1 LLFFKE
7 KEGIMETIAAI
18 STAPGLG
25 GIGIIRITGNKA
37 FEILLKMFKST
48 KVKKMEDIVP
58 NTIIYGK
65 IYDDSRMVDE
75 VLVSFFKSPNSYTKE
90 DLVEIN
96 THGGSIVMKEILNL
110 VLKKGAM
117 LAEPGEF
124 TKRAFLNGR
133 IDLTQVES
141 IATILNAKS
150 EEELRI
156 SGELLQGKLYN
167 KVVNIK
173 EKLMDILMHLEVN
186 IDYPEYDTD
195 EKETEEIVSTV
206 TDILKDLKRFEA
218 TFDVGSKIKDGI
230 KVSIIGRPN
239 AGKSSLL
246 NNLLNKER
254 AIVTEIEGTTRD
266 SIEED
271 LNING
276 INIKII
282 DTAGIRETDEKV
294 EKIGIERAITIAEK
308 SDLIIAIFDISKPFN
323 ENDRKIMDII
333 SKKESLILL
342 NKYDLVKDI
351 DLPEEIKNTGK
362 EYIYTSMLEKKGTE
376 DVIEWI
382 IKKTESLKINKNND
396 IIIIH
401 ERQKKVI
408 TDVIKMI
415 EQILKDL
422 EIIPIDMVS
431 ENIRDVINK
440 INELTGE
447 NVKEEVLN
455 EIFKNFC
462 LGK

>member
-1 LLFFKE
+1 
-7 KEGIMETIAAI
+7 METIAAI

-25 GIGIIRITGNKA
+25 GIGIIRITGDKA

-48 KVKKMEDIVP
+48 KVKKIEDIVP

-351 DLPEEIKNTGK
+351 ELPEEIKNNGK

-382 IKKTESLKINKNND
+382 TKKTESLKINKNND

-408 TDVIKMI
+408 TDVIEMI

>member
-1 LLFFKE
+1 
-7 KEGIMETIAAI
+7 METIAAI

-25 GIGIIRITGNKA
+25 GIGIIRITGDKA
-37 FEILLKMFKST
+37 FEILLKIFKST
-48 KVKKMEDIVP
+48 KVKKIEDIVP

-308 SDLIIAIFDISKPFN
+308 SDLIIAIFDISKPLN
-323 ENDRKIMDII
+323 ENDRKILDII

-351 DLPEEIKNTGK
+351 ELPEEIKNTGK
-362 EYIYTSMLEKKGTE
+362 EYVYTSMLEKKGTE
-376 DVIEWI
+376 DIIEWI
-382 IKKTESLKINKNND
+382 TKKTESLKINKNND

-408 TDVIKMI
+408 TDVIEMI

>member
-1 LLFFKE
+1 
-7 KEGIMETIAAI
+7 METIAAI

-25 GIGIIRITGNKA
+25 GIGIIRITGDKA

-195 EKETEEIVSTV
+195 EKGTEEIVSTI

-323 ENDRKIMDII
+323 ENDRKILDII

-351 DLPEEIKNTGK
+351 ELPEEIKNTGK

-382 IKKTESLKINKNND
+382 TKKTESLKINKNND

>member
-1 LLFFKE
+1 
-7 KEGIMETIAAI
+7 METIAAI

-25 GIGIIRITGNKA
+25 GIGIIRITGDKA

-48 KVKKMEDIVP
+48 KVKKIEDIVP

-65 IYDDSRMVDE
+65 IYDESRMVDE

-110 VLKKGAM
+110 VLKKGAI

-323 ENDRKIMDII
+323 ENDRKILDII

-351 DLPEEIKNTGK
+351 ELPEEIKNTGK
-362 EYIYTSMLEKKGTE
+362 EYVYTSMLEKKGTE

-382 IKKTESLKINKNND
+382 TKKTESLKINKNND

-408 TDVIKMI
+408 TDVIEMI

>member
-1 LLFFKE
+1 
-7 KEGIMETIAAI
+7 METIAAI

-173 EKLMDILMHLEVN
+173 ERLMDILMHLEVN
-186 IDYPEYDTD
+186 IDYPEYDID
-195 EKETEEIVSTV
+195 EKETEEIVSTI

-362 EYIYTSMLEKKGTE
+362 KYIYTSMLEKKGTE

>member
-1 LLFFKE
+1 
-7 KEGIMETIAAI
+7 METIAAI

-25 GIGIIRITGNKA
+25 GIGIIRITGDKA
-37 FEILLKMFKST
+37 FEILLKIFKST
-48 KVKKMEDIVP
+48 KVKKIEDIVP

-323 ENDRKIMDII
+323 ENDRKILDII

-351 DLPEEIKNTGK
+351 ELPEEIKNTGK

-382 IKKTESLKINKNND
+382 TKKTESLKINKNND

-408 TDVIKMI
+408 TDVIEMI

>member
-1 LLFFKE
+1 
-7 KEGIMETIAAI
+7 METIAAI

-25 GIGIIRITGNKA
+25 GIGIIRITGDRA
-37 FEILLKMFKST
+37 FNVLLKIFKS
-48 KVKKMEDIVP
+48 KKIKKIEDIVP

-65 IYDDSRMVDE
+65 IYEEDRMIDE
-75 VLVSFFKSPNSYTKE
+75 VLVSFFKSPNSYTRE

-96 THGGSIVMKEILNL
+96 THGGSIVMKEILDL
-110 VLKKGAM
+110 VLRSGAI
-117 LAEPGEF
+117 LAQPGEF

-133 IDLTQVES
+133 IDLTKVES

-167 KVVNIK
+167 KIVNIK

-186 IDYPEYDTD
+186 IDYPEYDTE
-195 EKETEEIVSTV
+195 EKDKEEIVEIISK
-206 TDILKDLKRFEA
+206 ILLEIKKFES
-218 TFDVGSKIKDGI
+218 TFDVGSKIIDGI

-294 EKIGIERAITIAEK
+294 EKIGIERAIDIAKK
-308 SDLIIAIFDISKPFN
+308 SDLIIAIFDISKSLN
-323 ENDRKIMDII
+323 ENDLRILEII
-333 SKKESLILL
+333 KEKESLILL
-342 NKYDLVKDI
+342 NKCDLLRNEDI
-351 DLPEEIKNTGK
+351 PEEIKAVKK
-362 EYIYTSMLEKKGTE
+362 EYIFPSMSEKRGIDE
-376 DVIEWI
+376 IIEWLT
-382 IKKTESLKINKNND
+382 KKTEFLKINKNND

-401 ERQKKVI
+401 ERQKRVI

-415 EQILKDL
+415 EQILLDL
-422 EIIPIDMVS
+422 ELIPIDMVS
-431 ENIRDVINK
+431 ENIRDTINK

>member
-1 LLFFKE
+1 
-7 KEGIMETIAAI
+7 METIAAI

-25 GIGIIRITGNKA
+25 GIGIIRITGDKA
-37 FEILLKMFKST
+37 FEVLLKMFKST

>member
-1 LLFFKE
+1 
-7 KEGIMETIAAI
+7 METIAAI

-25 GIGIIRITGNKA
+25 GIGIIRITGDKA
-37 FEILLKMFKST
+37 FEILLKIFKST
-48 KVKKMEDIVP
+48 KVKKIEDIVP

-65 IYDDSRMVDE
+65 IYNDSRMVDE

-323 ENDRKIMDII
+323 ENDRKILDII

-351 DLPEEIKNTGK
+351 ELPEEIKNTGK
-362 EYIYTSMLEKKGTE
+362 EHVYTSMLEKKGTE

-382 IKKTESLKINKNND
+382 TKKTESLKINKNND

-408 TDVIKMI
+408 TDVIEMI

>member
-1 LLFFKE
+1 
-7 KEGIMETIAAI
+7 METIAAI

-25 GIGIIRITGNKA
+25 GIGIIRITGDKA

-48 KVKKMEDIVP
+48 KVKKIEDIVP

-65 IYDDSRMVDE
+65 IYDESRMVDE

-323 ENDRKIMDII
+323 ENDRKILDII

-342 NKYDLVKDI
+342 NKYDLVENI
-351 DLPEEIKNTGK
+351 EFPEEIKNTGK

-382 IKKTESLKINKNND
+382 TKKTESLKINKNND

-408 TDVIKMI
+408 TDVIEMI

>member
-1 LLFFKE
+1 
-7 KEGIMETIAAI
+7 METIAAI

-25 GIGIIRITGNKA
+25 GIGIIRITGDKA
-37 FEILLKMFKST
+37 FEILLKIFKST
-48 KVKKMEDIVP
+48 KVKKIEDIVP

-308 SDLIIAIFDISKPFN
+308 SDLIIAIFDISKPLN
-323 ENDRKIMDII
+323 ENDRKILDII

-351 DLPEEIKNTGK
+351 ELPEEIKNTGK

-382 IKKTESLKINKNND
+382 TKKTESLKINKNND

-408 TDVIKMI
+408 TDVIEMI

>member
-1 LLFFKE
+1 
-7 KEGIMETIAAI
+7 METIAAI

-25 GIGIIRITGNKA
+25 GIGIIRITGDKA

-48 KVKKMEDIVP
+48 KVKKIEDIVP

-195 EKETEEIVSTV
+195 EKETEEIISTV

-323 ENDRKIMDII
+323 ENDRKILDII
-333 SKKESLILL
+333 RKKESLILL

-351 DLPEEIKNTGK
+351 ELPEEIKNTGK

-382 IKKTESLKINKNND
+382 TKKTESLKINKNND

-408 TDVIKMI
+408 TDVIEMI

>member
-1 LLFFKE
+1 
-7 KEGIMETIAAI
+7 METIAAI

-25 GIGIIRITGNKA
+25 GIGIIRITGDKA

-48 KVKKMEDIVP
+48 KVKKIEDIVP

-362 EYIYTSMLEKKGTE
+362 KYIYTSMLEKKGTE

-382 IKKTESLKINKNND
+382 TKKTESLKINKNND

>member
-1 LLFFKE
+1 
-7 KEGIMETIAAI
+7 METIAAI

-25 GIGIIRITGNKA
+25 GIGIIRITGDKA
-37 FEILLKMFKST
+37 FELLLKMFKST
-48 KVKKMEDIVP
+48 KVKKIEDIVP

-323 ENDRKIMDII
+323 ENDRKILDII
-333 SKKESLILL
+333 RKKESLILL

-351 DLPEEIKNTGK
+351 ELPEEIKNTGK

-382 IKKTESLKINKNND
+382 TKKTESLKINKNND

-408 TDVIKMI
+408 TDVIEMI

>member
-1 LLFFKE
+1 
-7 KEGIMETIAAI
+7 METIAAI

-25 GIGIIRITGNKA
+25 GIGIIRITGDKA
-37 FEILLKMFKST
+37 FEILLKMFKNT
-48 KVKKMEDIVP
+48 KVKKIEDIVP

-195 EKETEEIVSTV
+195 EKSTEEIVSTV

-323 ENDRKIMDII
+323 ENDRKILDII

-342 NKYDLVKDI
+342 NKYDLVEDI
-351 DLPEEIKNTGK
+351 ELPEEIKNTGK

-382 IKKTESLKINKNND
+382 TKKTESLKINKNND

-408 TDVIKMI
+408 TDVIEMI

>member
-1 LLFFKE
+1 
-7 KEGIMETIAAI
+7 METIAAI

-25 GIGIIRITGNKA
+25 GIGIIRITGDKA
-37 FEILLKMFKST
+37 FEILLKIFKST

-323 ENDRKIMDII
+323 ENDRKILDII

-382 IKKTESLKINKNND
+382 TKKTESLKINKNND

-408 TDVIKMI
+408 TDVIEMI

>member
-1 LLFFKE
+1 
-7 KEGIMETIAAI
+7 METIAAI

-195 EKETEEIVSTV
+195 EKGTEEIVSTI

-323 ENDRKIMDII
+323 ENDRKILDII

-351 DLPEEIKNTGK
+351 ELPEEIKNTGK

-382 IKKTESLKINKNND
+382 TKKTESLKINKNND

>member
-1 LLFFKE
+1 
-7 KEGIMETIAAI
+7 METIAAI

-25 GIGIIRITGNKA
+25 GIGIIRITGDKA

-48 KVKKMEDIVP
+48 KVKKIEDIVP

-117 LAEPGEF
+117 LAQPGEF

-195 EKETEEIVSTV
+195 EKSTEEIVSTV

-323 ENDRKIMDII
+323 ENDRKILDII

-351 DLPEEIKNTGK
+351 ELPEEIKNTGK

-382 IKKTESLKINKNND
+382 TKKTESLKINKNND

-408 TDVIKMI
+408 TDVIEMI

>member
-1 LLFFKE
+1 
-7 KEGIMETIAAI
+7 METIAAI

-25 GIGIIRITGNKA
+25 GIGIIRITGDKA
-37 FEILLKMFKST
+37 FKILLKMFKST
-48 KVKKMEDIVP
+48 KVKKIEDIVP

-65 IYDDSRMVDE
+65 IYDESRMVDE

-271 LNING
+271 LNVNG

-351 DLPEEIKNTGK
+351 ELPEEIKNTGK
-362 EYIYTSMLEKKGTE
+362 EYVYTSMLEKKGTE

-382 IKKTESLKINKNND
+382 TKKTESLKINKNND

-408 TDVIKMI
+408 TDVIEMI

>member
-1 LLFFKE
+1 
-7 KEGIMETIAAI
+7 METIAAI

-25 GIGIIRITGNKA
+25 GIGIIRITGDKA

-141 IATILNAKS
+141 IVTILNAKS

-294 EKIGIERAITIAEK
+294 ERIGIERAITIAEK

-323 ENDRKIMDII
+323 ENDMKILDII

-408 TDVIKMI
+408 TDVIEMI

>member
-1 LLFFKE
+1 
-7 KEGIMETIAAI
+7 METIAAI

-25 GIGIIRITGNKA
+25 GIGIIRITGKEA
-37 FEILLKMFKST
+37 FDILLKVFKSR
-48 KVKKMEDIVP
+48 KVKKIEDIVP

-65 IYDDSRMVDE
+65 IYDNNRMVDE

-110 VLKKGAM
+110 VLTNGAM
-117 LAEPGEF
+117 LAQPGEF

-150 EEELRI
+150 EEELKI

-167 KVVNIK
+167 KVVDIK
-173 EKLMDILMHLEVN
+173 GRLMDILMHLEVN
-186 IDYPEYDTD
+186 IDYPEYDTE
-195 EKETEEIVSTV
+195 EKDKEEVISTI
-206 TDILKDLKRFEA
+206 TMILEELKKFEA
-218 TFDVGSKIKDGI
+218 TFDVGSKITEGI
-230 KVSIIGRPN
+230 KVAIIGRPN

-282 DTAGIRETDEKV
+282 DTAGIRETEEKV
-294 EKIGIERAITIAEK
+294 EKIGIERAISLADK
-308 SDLIIAIFDISKPFN
+308 SDLVIAIFDMSKEFN
-323 ENDRKIMDII
+323 ENDRKIMEII
-333 SKKESLILL
+333 QKKESLILL
-342 NKYDLVKDI
+342 NKYDLVEEKKVT
-351 DLPEEIKNTGK
+351 EEIEKLAK
-362 EYIYTSMLEKKGTE
+362 EFIFTSMLEKKGTE
-376 DVIEWI
+376 DVITWI
-382 IKKTESLKINKNND
+382 TKKTEGLKINKNND

-408 TDVIKMI
+408 TDVIEMI
-415 EQILKDL
+415 KQVLTDL
-422 EIIPIDMVS
+422 ELIPIDMVS

-447 NVKEEVLN
+447 NVKEELLN

>member
-1 LLFFKE
+1 
-7 KEGIMETIAAI
+7 METIAAI

-25 GIGIIRITGNKA
+25 GIGIIRITGDKA
-37 FEILLKMFKST
+37 FEILLKIFKST
-48 KVKKMEDIVP
+48 KVKKIEDIVP

-195 EKETEEIVSTV
+195 EKETEEIISTV

-323 ENDRKIMDII
+323 ENDMKILDII

-351 DLPEEIKNTGK
+351 ELPEEIKNTRK

-382 IKKTESLKINKNND
+382 TKKTESLKINKNND

-408 TDVIKMI
+408 TDVIEMI